1 MYVES
6 QGTEFKNADDI
17 KKLNNG
23 GFTSYYKLP
32 SATSY
37 TLATVVEAED
47 GSKGFAVTTL
57 STKASEKYYDWAFV
71 KLGAVS
77 DRAVLAATLSIAF
90 DSAESLNL
98 QMSEVRYLMKPTSEI
113 NGVSIEDAAALVEKE
128 GTLLAKPSLDL
139 LNMTGSV
146 RLQFGDSGE
155 MLEPGTKYTLLVNFT
170 SNSSDKVTRFSTAT
184 VSGTSTLSVRSSYSS
199 GNIEARPMIGNVK
212 ILETFDVENE

>member
-1 MYVES
+1 M
-6 QGTEFKNADDI
+6 
-17 KKLNNG
+17 
-23 GFTSYYKLP
+23 
-32 SATSY
+32 
-37 TLATVVEAED
+37 
-47 GSKGFAVTTL
+47 
-57 STKASEKYYDWAFV
+57 
-71 KLGAVS
+71 
-77 DRAVLAATLSIAF
+77 LAATLSIAF

-184 VSGTSTLSVRSSYSS
+184 VPGTSALSVRSSSRS
-199 GNIEARPMIGNVK
+199 VNIEARPLIGNVK